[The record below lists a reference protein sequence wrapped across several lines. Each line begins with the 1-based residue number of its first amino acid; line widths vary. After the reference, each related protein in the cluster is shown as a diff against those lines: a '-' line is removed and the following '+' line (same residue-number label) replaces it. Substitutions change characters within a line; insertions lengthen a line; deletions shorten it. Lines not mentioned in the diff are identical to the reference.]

1 VENTPHSGFFLFICS
16 LHNASMKKY
25 GMYSFVLFQLLQQN
39 ILLGK
44 KENASKMKTGF
55 QMQQHSVETAV
66 SDTAH
71 KKCEANS
78 LYDENRRYR

>member
-1 VENTPHSGFFLFICS
+1 LFFTQCKHEEIRDVFFRIVPV
-16 LHNASMKKY
+16 AAAKY
-25 GMYSFVLFQLLQQN
+25 IIRQ
-39 ILLGK
+39 